1 MLEVGDNE
9 PDSVTKTGADG
20 DVPAPREAARRIS
33 RGSQRAWT
41 AVGPGPHRPGLKR
54 RHNNGRGGTT
64 AAEGAARKRLDVIQV
79 TVSVSFTAP
88 LVTT

>member
-41 AVGPGPHRPGLKR
+41 AVDRGPQRYGPKR
-54 RHNNGRGGTT
+54 RRNGGGQVGAT
-64 AAEGAARKRLDVIQV
+64 AGKTSGRLQGSRA
-79 TVSVSFTAP
+79 TLATA
-88 LVTT
+88 